1 MKNSRTQI
9 YFVATVEYAVNAFL
23 LKHLEVLSKHFDVSV
38 LVNCDDPFFLKKR
51 GVNVKVIPLKIKRNI
66 SLISDFF
73 CLIEMILIFLKRRPA
88 AVHSITPKAGLLA
101 MMAAAFIRIPLRV
114 HTFTGQVWAN
124 KTGAKRFVLKFL
136 DWLISHL
143 ATFNFVDSPSQ
154 KDFLIREKVILDKKS
169 IVFGSGSVCGV
180 DLKKFKSST
189 KLREEIR
196 VQLSIPNDALVYI
209 YLGRFTKDKGV
220 LDLASAFSNIRDN
233 RAFLIM
239 VGPDEANLTDQIES
253 LVGDNRDKLRL
264 IGFSS
269 EPQHYLTA
277 SDILCLP
284 SYREGFGSV
293 IIEAA
298 ALGLPSIASNI
309 YGISDAIQNH
319 KTGLLHPPGDI
330 DAISEC
336 IKRFL
341 LDSELI
347 KSYGIAA
354 KKRAVSEFDAN
365 LLSKYWLDF
374 YLHHLH
380 KVANEESGY
389 RCK

>member
-1 MKNSRTQI
+1 MVKGKRKI
-9 YFVATVEYAVNAFL
+9 YFVANVEFAVNAFL
-23 LKHLEVLSKHFDVSV
+23 LSH
-38 LVNCDDPFFLKKR
+38 LKKLSR
-51 GVNVKVIPLKIKRNI
+51 YYDLTVIVNTYDLAFLTKQGLNIKVIDLKISRDIN
-66 SLISDFF
+66 LLSDFF
-73 CLIEMILIFLKRRPA
+73 CLIYLLYLFIKDRPA
-88 AVHSITPKAGLLA
+88 AVHSITPKSGLLA
-101 MMAAAFIRIPLRV
+101 MIASFFAAVPLRI
-114 HTFTGQVWAN
+114 HTFTGQVWLN
-124 KTGAKRFVLKFL
+124 KNGVSKIFL
-136 DWLISHL
+136 RMLDQLIGSL
-143 ATFNFVDSPSQ
+143 ASLNIVDSSSQ
-154 KDFLIREKVILDKKS
+154 REFLVEQKVLNKKKS
-169 IVFGSGSVCGV
+169 VVFGSGSVCGV
-180 DLKKFKSST
+180 DLKKFKSSK
-189 KLREEIR
+189 KLRDEIR
-196 VQLSIPNDALVYI
+196 VQLSVPSDALVYI
-209 YLGRFTKDKGV
+209 YLGRLTKDKGV

-233 RAFLIM
+233 RAYLVM

-269 EPQHYLTA
+269 EPQHYLAA
-277 SDILCLP
+277 SDVLCLP

-298 ALGLPSIASNI
+298 AMGLPSIASNI

-319 KTGLLHPPGDI
+319 KTGLLHPPKDI
-330 DAISEC
+330 DAICEC

-347 KSYGIAA
+347 KTYGIAA

-380 KVANEESGY
+380 
-389 RCK
+389 

>member
-9 YFVATVEYAVNAFL
+9 YFVATVEYAVNVFL
-23 LKHLEVLSKHFDVSV
+23 LKHLEALSEHFDVSV
-38 LVNCDDPFFLKKR
+38 MVNCDDSSFLKKR
-51 GVNVKVIPLKIKRNI
+51 GVNAKVIPLKIKRNI
-66 SLISDFF
+66 SLISDLFY
-73 CLIEMILIFLKRRPA
+73 LIKMILIFLKRRPG

-101 MMAAAFIRIPLRV
+101 MMAAAFVRIPLRI

-124 KTGAKRFVLKFL
+124 KTGAKRFVLKFF

-143 ATFNFVDSPSQ
+143 ATFNFVDSFSQ
-154 KDFLIREKVILDKKS
+154 REFLVEQKVLIEQKS
-169 IVFGSGSVCGV
+169 VVFGSGSVCGV
-180 DLKKFKSST
+180 DLKKFKSSK
-189 KLREEIR
+189 KLRDEIR
-196 VQLSIPNDALVYI
+196 VQLSVPSDAVVYI
-209 YLGRFTKDKGV
+209 YLGRLTKDKGV
-220 LDLASAFSNIRDN
+220 LDLASAFSNIRDI
-233 RAFLIM
+233 RAYLIM

-269 EPQHYLTA
+269 EPQHYLAA
-277 SDILCLP
+277 SDVLCLP

-298 ALGLPSIASNI
+298 AMGLPSIASNI

-319 KTGLLHPPGDI
+319 KTGLLHPPRDI
-330 DAISEC
+330 DAICEC

-347 KSYGIAA
+347 KTYGIAA
-354 KKRAVSEFDAN
+354 RKRAVSEFDAN

-380 KVANEESGY
+380 
-389 RCK
+389 

>member
-1 MKNSRTQI
+1 MAKVKRKI
-9 YFVATVEYAVNAFL
+9 YFVANVEFAVNAFL
-23 LKHLEVLSKHFDVSV
+23 LSHLKKLSRHFDLTVI
-38 LVNCDDPFFLKKR
+38 VNTYDLAFLIKQ
-51 GVNVKVIPLKIKRNI
+51 GLNIKVIDLKISRDIN
-66 SLISDFF
+66 LPSDFF
-73 CLIEMILIFLKRRPA
+73 CLIYLLYLFIKDRPD
-88 AVHSITPKAGLLA
+88 AVHSITPKSGLLA
-101 MMAAAFIRIPLRV
+101 MIASFFSAVPLRI
-114 HTFTGQVWAN
+114 HTFTGQVWLN
-124 KTGAKRFVLKFL
+124 KKGVSRFFL
-136 DWLISHL
+136 RMLDRLIGSL
-143 ATFNFVDSPSQ
+143 ASLNIVDSSSQ
-154 KDFLIREKVILDKKS
+154 REFLVEQNVLIEKKS
-169 IVFGSGSVCGV
+169 VVFGSGSVSGV
-180 DLKKFKSST
+180 DLKKFKSSK
-189 KLREEIR
+189 KLRDEIR
-196 VQLSIPNDALVYI
+196 VQLSVPNDALVYI
-209 YLGRFTKDKGV
+209 YLGRLTKDKGV
-220 LDLASAFSNIRDN
+220 LDLASAFSNIQDN
-233 RAFLIM
+233 RAYLIM

-277 SDILCLP
+277 SDVLCLP

-319 KTGLLHPPGDI
+319 KTGFLHPPGDI

-347 KSYGIAA
+347 KSYGKAA

-380 KVANEESGY
+380 
-389 RCK
+389 